1 MSSTNPSAE
10 RRADDSVML
19 ALVQTIQ
26 ADITDMQT
34 TLKAHVETEPKEWA
48 KVLSDLM
55 NKSFPD
61 GDPDG
66 HRRDHE
72 TRMKLAEEKAAF
84 WAKMTYELKKWGL
97 IGFVLWAIKT
107 LVEAAALWVQHG
119 GHIK

>member
-1 MSSTNPSAE
+1 MSHETEAQSNNE
-10 RRADDSVML
+10 VML

-26 ADITDMQT
+26 KDVSDMQA
-34 TLKAHVETEPKEWA
+34 TLKAHIDTEPKEWA

-55 NKSFPD
+55 IKSFPD

-97 IGFVLWAIKT
+97 LGFILWSLKT
-107 LVEAAALWVQHG
+107 LIEAGALWVTTG